1 MKPKEEQSKLGPRN
15 LVPLLLTCKL
25 PVTVNLKLLAAKTH
39 RRLSLTDSLA
49 ELLVLTDLE
58 IEMVE
63 REKKRKRKRK
73 PWWCSHPCWRRAPVV
88 ESSRGQGSVF
98 LDSPSFWWLA

>member
-1 MKPKEEQSKLGPRN
+1 M
-15 LVPLLLTCKL
+15 
-25 PVTVNLKLLAAKTH
+25 NLKLLAAKMR

-73 PWWCSHPCWRRAPVV
+73 PSARQEWDGFAREP
-88 ESSRGQGSVF
+88 GL
-98 LDSPSFWWLA
+98 LDVWASLASWTWMPE